1 MADMQRT
8 GRVGRHV
15 LHAHRAAIAGQVAA
29 VIGAFLDDGDGL
41 TLVRGR
47 RQVEIDETGAG
58 DLDLADVFTARQRLD
73 QRLCQCARIAARGFG
88 QQHRGVGGEVAMV
101 AGLRAL
107 DHEVRRQGVDGQ
119 GAIGA
124 QGFDALADQGAEEI
138 FHEAC
143 CENER
148 RNRPF

>member
-1 MADMQRT
+1 MQRA
-8 GRVGRHV
+8 GRIGRHV
-15 LHAHRAAIAGQVAA
+15 LHAHRAAIAGQVAT
-29 VIGAFLDDGDGL
+29 VVVGLLDDRGGFA
-41 TLVRGR
+41 LVRGR
-47 RQVEIDETGAG
+47 GQVEVDEAGAG
-58 DLDLADVFTARQRLD
+58 DLDLADVLAARQRLD
-73 QRLCQCARIAARGFG
+73 QCLCQCARIAARGLG
-88 QQHRGVGGEVAMV
+88 QQHRGVGGEVAVV

-107 DHEVRRQGVDGQ
+107 DHEVRRQGVGGQ